1 VRYTFASFELD
12 EERYQLRGGGAVIKL
27 QPKVMEVLLHLVRN
41 ADRAC
46 SKDELI
52 DAVWADVNVSE
63 ASLVRCVA
71 VLRRA
76 LGETEADASIIQT
89 VRGRG
94 YRIGVPVETGGQ
106 AASALVG
113 APPSSKRNQWFWPGV
128 GTAAALLHGT
138 GRNR

>member
-52 DAVWADVNVSE
+52 DAVWAD
-63 ASLVRCVA
+63 
-71 VLRRA
+71 
-76 LGETEADASIIQT
+76 G
-89 VRGRG
+89 
-94 YRIGVPVETGGQ
+94 
-106 AASALVG
+106 
-113 APPSSKRNQWFWPGV
+113 
-128 GTAAALLHGT
+128 
-138 GRNR
+138 